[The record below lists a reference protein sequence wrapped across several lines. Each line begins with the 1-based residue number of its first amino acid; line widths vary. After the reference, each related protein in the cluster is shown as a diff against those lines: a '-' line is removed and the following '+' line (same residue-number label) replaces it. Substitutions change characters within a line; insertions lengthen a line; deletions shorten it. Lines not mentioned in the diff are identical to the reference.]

1 MLKQA
6 MKLVLLPAAAAVL
19 VACGG
24 GGGGGGVD
32 SVAGGG
38 SAPTSSLSGVAAVGA
53 PISGA
58 TITLKDVNG
67 KTTSVVAD
75 AAGEY
80 SFADLSGFVAPF
92 QITASGQMGDRQVV
106 HHAIVS
112 KITGAQTANISQ
124 LTTAATS
131 LLVPS
136 AAIGELSSS
145 QLAGMTEASIQ
156 GAYDTIKTVLKPLT
170 DKLVG
175 SGFDPL
181 TTTFKANG
189 EGADL
194 LLDHVAINTRA
205 GYIELANKMATSTET
220 DTVSTVVIGKTAGST
235 PSNALDATTIE
246 PPKFKT
252 LLDKFTGCFAVSE
265 TSRLTNKTATSAT
278 LDPACADLAVPGYV
292 HNGAPFMLRWARALN
307 SNTINTTAG
316 AKFNSVDIRLLNNAS
331 PLRLAVNINWQDNT
345 GSGYT
350 TPEVIEKQVDGTWK
364 LYGNRRKVSAT
375 VDATLNYLR
384 DMTVAPG
391 NYNNV
396 NFSRIESGLRFQFDP
411 RITFDATTGEPDLSA
426 TIDYRTSTGY
436 KTTGASFSTINT
448 NKGANTITQ
457 CVVVMGPGRFEGAKW
472 MGVFPHGVMLK
483 RPSGST
489 VQDYLAI
496 DRRLS
501 LDQKNELVGTALNA
515 TLSTANFCD
524 NGSNSGQ
531 TDTSSSTYLVESEP
545 LLNQVH
551 PLTGVVS
558 TAMNGRDARW
568 NTGARYAR
576 MKPDAALAKTFDN
589 NPVFTYYV
597 IDSTNKLRMKF
608 NVRYLGELPPASV
621 AKDLADAE
629 MLSVPTTQTLTK
641 YLDFSATGVATLNN
655 QSSVDATWT
664 TKPGA
669 FGADLVGFYSE
680 VSKGR
685 PGPGLRGPSS
695 IHTVNQSQAADGIW
709 TADDDLAAELDA
721 IPGINFWNAA
731 SGFAKERHPTTAC
744 SPSTTTSTVD
754 TSSFG
759 VGRSM
764 KELSSRT
771 LATGSVFYGVD
782 GLTDACLGNSFSTPV
797 TNAYLYRE
805 VWTRTYTEKNVRVYH
820 ITANKAFR

>member
-1 MLKQA
+1 MLKQT
-6 MKLVLLPAAAAVL
+6 MRLVLLPAAAAVL

-24 GGGGGGVD
+24 GGGGGSG
-32 SVAGGG
+32 
-38 SAPTSSLSGVAAVGA
+38 PTSSLSGVAAVGA

-75 AAGEY
+75 AAGAY

-112 KITGAQTANISQ
+112 KISGAQTANISQ

-145 QLAGMTEASIQ
+145 QLAGLTEASVQ
-156 GAYDTIKTVLKPLT
+156 SAYDTIKTVLKPLT

-175 SGFDPL
+175 SEFDPL
-181 TTTFKANG
+181 TTVFKANG

-220 DTVSTVVIGKTAGST
+220 DTVSTVVIGKAAGST
-235 PSNALDATTIE
+235 PSGALEATTID
-246 PPKFKT
+246 PPRFKT
-252 LLDKFTGCFAVSE
+252 LLDKFTGCFAVPE

-278 LDPACADLAVPGYV
+278 LDPACADLAVPDYLQ
-292 HNGAPFMLRWARALN
+292 NGAPFMLRWARALN

-316 AKFNSVDIRLLNNAS
+316 AKFNSVDIRLLTNVN
-331 PLRLAVNINWQDNT
+331 PLRLAVNINWQDNAGT
-345 GSGYT
+345 GYT
-350 TPEVIEKQVDGTWK
+350 TPEIIEKQADETWK
-364 LYGNRRKVSAT
+364 LYGNRRKVAASI
-375 VDATLNYLR
+375 DATLNYLR
-384 DMTVAPG
+384 DMTVAPN

-411 RITFDATTGEPDLSA
+411 RVTFDATTGEPDLSA
-426 TIDYRTSTGY
+426 TIDYTTATGY
-436 KTTGASFSTINT
+436 KSTGASFSAINT
-448 NKGANTITQ
+448 AKGAKTITQ

-472 MGVFPHGVMLK
+472 MGVFPHGLMLK
-483 RPSGST
+483 RPSGSS

-496 DRRLS
+496 DRRLT
-501 LDQKNELVGTALNA
+501 LAQKTALNQTA
-515 TLSTANFCD
+515 LNSTISIANFCD
-524 NGSNSGQ
+524 NTSGQ
-531 TDTSSSTYLVESEP
+531 VNSVTDTSSSTYLVESEP

-568 NTGARYAR
+568 NTGSRYAR
-576 MKPDAALAKTFDN
+576 MKPDAALARTFDN

-597 IDSTNKLRMKF
+597 IDSDNKLRMKF

-629 MLSVPTTQTLTK
+629 MLSVPTKETLAK
-641 YLDFSATGVATLNN
+641 YLDFSATGAATLNN
-655 QSSVDATWT
+655 QTSVDATWT

-685 PGPGLRGPSS
+685 PGPGLRGPLS
-695 IHTVNQSQAADGIW
+695 IHAVNQTQVADGIW
-709 TADDDLAAELDA
+709 SADDDLAAELDA
-721 IPGINFWNAA
+721 IPGNNFWNAA
-731 SGFAKERHPTTAC
+731 GGFAKEKHPSTAC
-744 SPSTTTSTVD
+744 SPSSTTSTVD

-764 KELSSRT
+764 KELSSRA

-782 GLTDACLGNSFSTPV
+782 GLADACLGTSFSTPV
-797 TNAYLYRE
+797 TNAYLHRE

>member
-1 MLKQA
+1 MLKKA
-6 MKLVLLPAAAAVL
+6 IRLVLMPAAAAVL

-24 GGGGGGVD
+24 GGGGGVG
-32 SVAGGG
+32 GGG
-38 SAPTSSLSGVAAVGA
+38 SAPTSSLSGVAAIGA

-112 KITGAQTANISQ
+112 KISGAQTANISQ
-124 LTTAATS
+124 LSTAATS

-136 AAIGELSSS
+136 AAIGELSAS
-145 QLAGMTEASIQ
+145 QLAGLTEASVQ
-156 GAYDTIKTVLKPLT
+156 SAYDTIKTVLKPLT
-170 DKLVG
+170 DKMVG

-205 GYIELANKMATSTET
+205 GYIEVANKMATTTET
-220 DTVSTVVIGKTAGST
+220 GTVSTVVIGKTAGST
-235 PSNALDATTIE
+235 PIGALDSTTID
-246 PPKFKT
+246 PPQFKT
-252 LLDKFTGCFAVSE
+252 LLDKFTVCFAVSE
-265 TSRLTNKTATSAT
+265 STRLTNKTATSAT
-278 LDPACADLAVPGYV
+278 LDPACADLAVPGYLQ
-292 HNGAPFMLRWARALN
+292 NGAPFMLRWARAFN

-316 AKFNSVDIRLLNNAS
+316 AKFNSVDIRLLSNAS

-350 TPEVIEKQVDGTWK
+350 TPEVIEKQADGTWK
-364 LYGNRRKVSAT
+364 LYGNRRKVSAS

-396 NFSRIESGLRFQFDP
+396 NFSRIESGMRFQFDP
-411 RITFDATTGEPDLSA
+411 RVTFDATTGEPDLSA

-436 KTTGASFSTINT
+436 KSTGARFSDIDA
-448 NKGANTITQ
+448 NKGARTITQ

-472 MGVFPHGVMLK
+472 MGVFPYGVMLK

-501 LDQKNELVGTALNA
+501 LTQKNALDATALNA
-515 TLSTANFCD
+515 AVGIANFCD
-524 NGSNSGQ
+524 NGFNSGQ

-558 TAMNGRDARW
+558 TAMNGRDALW

-576 MKPDAALAKTFDN
+576 MKPDAALVNTFDN

-597 IDSTNKLRMKF
+597 IDSTNKLRMKM
-608 NVRYLGELPPASV
+608 NIRYLGELPPASV

-629 MLSVPTTQTLTK
+629 MLSVPTKQTLTK
-641 YLDFSATGVATLNN
+641 YLDFSATGAATLNN

-685 PGPGLRGPSS
+685 PGEGLRGPLSKYPA
-695 IHTVNQSQAADGIW
+695 NQSYTGNNADGIW
-709 TADDDLAAELDA
+709 AADDDLAAELDA
-721 IPGINFWNAA
+721 VPGVNFWNAA
-731 SGFAKERHPTTAC
+731 GGFAKEKHPSTAC

-771 LATGSVFYGVD
+771 LASGSVFYGVD
-782 GLTDACLGNSFSTPV
+782 GLNDACLGTSFSTPV
-797 TNAYLYRE
+797 TNAYLHRE

>member
-1 MLKQA
+1 MFKQA
-6 MKLVLLPAAAAVL
+6 IKLVLLPAAAAVL

-24 GGGGGGVD
+24 GGGGGG
-32 SVAGGG
+32 G
-38 SAPTSSLSGVAAVGA
+38 SGSTSSLSGVAAVGA

-58 TITLKDVNG
+58 TISLKDVNG
-67 KTTSVVAD
+67 KTTSVLAD
-75 AAGEY
+75 AAGGY

-92 QITASGQMGDRQVV
+92 QITASGQMGDREVV

-112 KITGAQTANISQ
+112 KITGAQTANITQ

-131 LLVPS
+131 LLVSS

-145 QLAGMTEASIQ
+145 QLAGLTEASVQ
-156 GAYDTIKTVLKPLT
+156 SAYDTIKTVLKPLT

-205 GYIELANKMATSTET
+205 GYIEVANKMATSTET
-220 DTVSTVVIGKTAGST
+220 DTVSTVVIGKAAGST
-235 PSNALDATTIE
+235 PSGALDATAID

-265 TSRLTNKTATSAT
+265 SSRLINKTATSAT
-278 LDPACADLAVPGYV
+278 LDAACADLAVPGYV
-292 HNGAPFMLRWARALN
+292 HNGAPFMLRWAKAFN
-307 SNTINTTAG
+307 SSTINTTAG
-316 AKFNSVDIRLLNNAS
+316 AKFNSVDIRLLNNSS

-350 TPEVIEKQVDGTWK
+350 TPEVIEKQTDGTWK
-364 LYGNRRKVSAT
+364 LYGNRRKVSAS

-436 KTTGASFSTINT
+436 KSTGASFSTINT

-472 MGVFPHGVMLK
+472 MGVFPHGLMLK
-483 RPSGST
+483 RPSGSSA
-489 VQDYLAI
+489 QDYLAI
-496 DRRLS
+496 DRRLTS
-501 LDQKNELVGTALNA
+501 AQKTALNQ
-515 TLSTANFCD
+515 TALNSAVSISNFCG
-524 NGSNSGQ
+524 NTTGQ
-531 TDTSSSTYLVESEP
+531 VDSVTDTSSSTYLVESEP

-558 TAMNGRDARW
+558 TAMNGRDERW

-576 MKPDAALAKTFDN
+576 MKPDAALGKTFDN

-597 IDSTNKLRMKF
+597 IDSDNKLRLKF
-608 NVRYLGELPPASV
+608 NIRYLGELPPASV

-629 MLSVPTTQTLTK
+629 MLSVPTKQTLSK
-641 YLDFSATGVATLNN
+641 YLDFSATGVSTLNN
-655 QSSVDATWT
+655 QRTVDAAWT

-685 PGPGLRGPSS
+685 PGPGLRGPLS
-695 IHTVNQSQAADGIW
+695 IHTVNQSQVADGIW
-709 TADDDLAAELDA
+709 AADDDLATGLDA
-721 IPGINFWNAA
+721 IPGNNFWNAA
-731 SGFAKERHPTTAC
+731 SGFTKEKDSSTAC
-744 SPSTTTSTVD
+744 SPSSTTSMVD

-782 GLTDACLGNSFSTPV
+782 GLTDACLGTSFSTP
-797 TNAYLYRE
+797 TNAYLHRE

>member
-1 MLKQA
+1 MLKQT
-6 MKLVLLPAAAAVL
+6 MRLVLLPAAAAVL

-24 GGGGGGVD
+24 GGGGGSG
-32 SVAGGG
+32 
-38 SAPTSSLSGVAAVGA
+38 PTSSLSGVAAVGA

-75 AAGEY
+75 AAGAY

-112 KITGAQTANISQ
+112 KISGAQTANISQ

-145 QLAGMTEASIQ
+145 QLAGLTEASVQ
-156 GAYDTIKTVLKPLT
+156 SAYDTIKTVLKPLT

-175 SGFDPL
+175 SEFDPL
-181 TTTFKANG
+181 TTVFKANG

-220 DTVSTVVIGKTAGST
+220 DTVSTVVIGKSAGST
-235 PSNALDATTIE
+235 PSGALEATTID
-246 PPKFKT
+246 PPRFKT
-252 LLDKFTGCFAVSE
+252 LLDKFTGCFAVPE

-278 LDPACADLAVPGYV
+278 LDPACADLAVPDYLQ
-292 HNGAPFMLRWARALN
+292 NGAPFMLRWARALN

-316 AKFNSVDIRLLNNAS
+316 AKFNSVDIRLLNNVN
-331 PLRLAVNINWQDNT
+331 PLRLAVNINWQDNAGT
-345 GSGYT
+345 GYT
-350 TPEVIEKQVDGTWK
+350 TPEIIEKQADGTWK
-364 LYGNRRKVSAT
+364 LYGNRRKVSASI
-375 VDATLNYLR
+375 DATLNYLR

-436 KTTGASFSTINT
+436 KSLGARFSDINN
-448 NKGANTITQ
+448 NKGSKTITQ

-483 RPSGST
+483 RPSGSS

-496 DRRLS
+496 DRRLTS
-501 LDQKNELVGTALNA
+501 AQKNVLVGTALNA
-515 TLSTANFCD
+515 TVSTANFCD
-524 NGSNSGQ
+524 NGFNSGE

-576 MKPDAALAKTFDN
+576 MKPDATLAKTFDN

-629 MLSVPTTQTLTK
+629 MLSVPTKQTLTK
-641 YLDFSATGVATLNN
+641 YLDFSAAGVATLNN

-680 VSKGR
+680 VSKGS

-695 IHTVNQSQAADGIW
+695 THSVNQPKTADGIW
-709 TADDDLAAELDA
+709 TADDDLATELDA
-721 IPGINFWNAA
+721 IPGNNFWNSA
-731 SGFAKERHPTTAC
+731 SGFAKERVNGSC
-744 SPSTTTSTVD
+744 TSTSAVD

-764 KELSSRT
+764 RELSSRT
-771 LATGSVFYGVD
+771 LASGSVFYGVD
-782 GLTDACLGNSFSTPV
+782 GLNSACLGKAYDNTTDV
-797 TNAYLYRE
+797 TNAYLHRE
-805 VWTRTYTEKNVRVYH
+805 IWTRTYTEKNVRVYH